1 VRNISKLIVQFLLA
15 LGILIGLLYVMYI
28 FVRKRVPF
36 VASRDVQVLQRHY
49 TARNTSIV
57 LVKVLDEYYYLL
69 LSHSSSSVLK
79 KLSEQEVAHLE
90 VREPFSKILFKRL
103 SRIRGQDKEEK
114 E

>member
-1 VRNISKLIVQFLLA
+1 VGSIGKLIAQFFLA
-15 LGILIGLLYVMYI
+15 LGILVGLLYLVYV

-49 TARNTSIV
+49 IDRNTSIV

-69 LSHSSSSVLK
+69 LSHSSSIILK
-79 KLSEQEVAHLE
+79 KLSEQEVVHVE
-90 VREPFSKILFKRL
+90 VKEPFSKILFKRL
-103 SRIRGQDKEEK
+103 SKTRSQNEEEK

>member
-1 VRNISKLIVQFLLA
+1 MGNIGKLIAQFLLA
-15 LGILIGLLYVMYI
+15 LGILIGLLYLVYV

-49 TARNTSIV
+49 IDRNTSIV

-69 LSHSSSSVLK
+69 LSHSSSTVLK
-79 KLSEQEVAHLE
+79 KLSEQEVAHVE
-90 VREPFSKILFKRL
+90 IREPFSKILFKRL
-103 SRIRGQDKEEK
+103 SKIRGQNKEEK

>member
-1 VRNISKLIVQFLLA
+1 VGNIGKLIAQFLLA
-15 LGILIGLLYVMYI
+15 LGILIGLLYLVYV

-49 TARNTSIV
+49 IDRNTSIV

-69 LSHSSSSVLK
+69 LSHSSSTVLK
-79 KLSEQEVAHLE
+79 KLSEQEVAHVE
-90 VREPFSKILFKRL
+90 IREPFSKILFKRL
-103 SRIRGQDKEEK
+103 SKIRGQNKEEK

>member
-49 TARNTSIV
+49 I
-57 LVKVLDEYYYLL
+57 D
-69 LSHSSSSVLK
+69 
-79 KLSEQEVAHLE
+79 
-90 VREPFSKILFKRL
+90 
-103 SRIRGQDKEEK
+103 
-114 E
+114 